1 MTAEINALLQVLLR
15 VENVARHVGSFCRKA
30 HVENALFACI
40 HLVIVLNMEY
50 IKTKVTEL
58 NTKRQIIINFFQIEK
73 SLSYFHI
80 AHTHTHNYE
89 DNFTINQIC
98 LGCADR
104 RKEEKKLVQ
113 TVNTNEI

>member
-1 MTAEINALLQVLLR
+1 MTTEINALLQVLLR

-80 AHTHTHNYE
+80 AHTIMRIILQSIKSVW
-89 DNFTINQIC
+89 D
-98 LGCADR
+98 
-104 RKEEKKLVQ
+104 VQ
-113 TVNTNEI
+113 TGGKKKRNWFRL